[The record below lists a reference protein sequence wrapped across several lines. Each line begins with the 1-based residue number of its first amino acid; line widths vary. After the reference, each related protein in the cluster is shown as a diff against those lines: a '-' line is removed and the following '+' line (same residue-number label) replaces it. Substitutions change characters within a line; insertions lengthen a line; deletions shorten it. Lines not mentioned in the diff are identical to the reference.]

1 MLAAT
6 AEMTAMLRRFSE
18 QTQLMAQ
25 MHAGPDIS
33 HRIPEDFP
41 GVYGQLAGGIN
52 TVIFEHLDAIRDA
65 IDPRDPARID
75 GRGQGQPAGDQHADP
90 AAGRGRRRR

>member
-6 AEMTAMLRRFSE
+6 AEMTTMLRRFSE

-33 HRIPEDFP
+33 HRIPEDFRACMASWP
-41 GVYGQLAGGIN
+41 TAS
-52 TVIFEHLDAIRDA
+52 IR
-65 IDPRDPARID
+65 
-75 GRGQGQPAGDQHADP
+75 
-90 AAGRGRRRR
+90 